1 MNKTAIGLGLGAALA
16 FTAAVAAA
24 ADMPAGPQPGAP
36 RVMAYHLPSP
46 ELALA
51 QRLAG
56 VETLIGIR
64 ADQLDV
70 WRDFTDALLAVMP
83 KPPTPPALG
92 GLSDPLAGI
101 QAMARDL
108 GERGARSGALLK
120 AIDALKA
127 RLTPAQLA
135 KLQEID
141 LRGGLMPV
149 PPPFPPRGPQPG

>member
-1 MNKTAIGLGLGAALA
+1 MKKVVAALGLATALVA
-16 FTAAVAAA
+16 TATLA
-24 ADMPAGPQPGAP
+24 ADMPAPPPGPGAH
-36 RVMAYHLPSP
+36 VMVHRLPSP

-51 QRLAG
+51 ERLAG

-83 KPPTPPALG
+83 KPPAPPALG
-92 GLSDPLAGI
+92 GLSDPLAGV

-108 GERGARSGALLK
+108 GERGARSGALIK
-120 AIDALKA
+120 AVDALKA
-127 RLTPAQLA
+127 KLTPAQLA

-141 LRGGLMPV
+141 LRGGLMPM
-149 PPPFPPRGPQPG
+149 PPRGPQPG